1 MYSNANTWHL
11 PALNVSNLTRP
22 SETMN
27 GHNEPCHE
35 HITMTVYP
43 ALVPSNS
50 HIARS
55 GSAPAVASHSKSPVR
70 MAVLACLACPVRTGV
85 CLLAGADAA
94 FRTTEIQ
101 SCWPQ
106 SCLMAHSS
114 LFNCSD
120 GLRSSQ
126 RRNRELSLRHSSRG
140 PMPGGPS
147 HEDDDDYL
155 RKILQSSDS
164 SRLFLRH
171 NHI

>member
-1 MYSNANTWHL
+1 MYSNANTWYL
-11 PALNVSNLTRP
+11 PALNVSNLARP

-27 GHNEPCHE
+27 GRSEPCHE
-35 HITMTVYP
+35 HITMAVYP

-50 HIARS
+50 HTPRS
-55 GSAPAVASHSKSPVR
+55 GLAPAVLFHPKSPVR
-70 MAVLACLACPVRTGV
+70 MAVLACLACPVRTDV
-85 CLLAGADAA
+85 CLLSGADAA

-126 RRNRELSLRHSSRG
+126 DVTANYLLDTLHVARCQADPPTRTTTIIFGKFCNPLIPLVSS
-140 PMPGGPS
+140 
-147 HEDDDDYL
+147 
-155 RKILQSSDS
+155 
-164 SRLFLRH
+164 
-171 NHI
+171 